1 LRQGL
6 DHEARHRRLSARQLA
21 SFPERRAECALG
33 IFFGQAG
40 IYGNLVDTIQIEV
53 EASFFVNQETAS
65 GVQHGRG
72 ADVYTATEHVT
83 DQRDTQQSQ
92 KGATNC

>member
-1 LRQGL
+1 MKPVT
-6 DHEARHRRLSARQLA
+6 AA
-21 SFPERRAECALG
+21 SVRANSLHFPSGGQMG

>member
-1 LRQGL
+1 MKPVTAASVRANSLHFPSGGQNVRW
-6 DHEARHRRLSARQLA
+6 ASSSARLA
-21 SFPERRAECALG
+21 FMG
-33 IFFGQAG
+33 
-40 IYGNLVDTIQIEV
+40 T
-53 EASFFVNQETAS
+53 SFFVNQETAS